1 MKILTLSFKPFPS
14 SVSNLD
20 LFIGLKSLVLD
31 HNELISKQD
40 FPHIPTLETLWV
52 NANNIDSLE
61 VFLDGIQHAFPKLN
75 YLSMLKNPCCPNY
88 FVGKD
93 SAAYQKYRYNVLARI
108 PGLKF
113 LDASPIT
120 LDERTEAQKI
130 AATTARPDQ
139 SQYGRGSGAPIV
151 DEALALPA
159 TDPNAKGPTTF
170 GVAKYVYYGRQSEG
184 NRFIVDSQL

>member
-1 MKILTLSFKPFPS
+1 M
-14 SVSNLD
+14 
-20 LFIGLKSLVLD
+20 
-31 HNELISKQD
+31 
-40 FPHIPTLETLWV
+40 
-52 NANNIDSLE
+52 NANNIESLD
-61 VFLDGIQHAFPKLN
+61 VFLDCIQHQFPKLN

-93 SAAYQKYRYNVLARI
+93 NAAYQKYRFNVLARI

-120 LDERTEAQKI
+120 AEERIEAQKI
-130 AATTARPDQ
+130 ATATARPDQ
-139 SQYGRGSGAPIV
+139 SQYGRASDGPSL
-151 DEALALPA
+151 DENVALPA
-159 TDPNAKGPTTF
+159 TDTSSKGPTTF

>member
-1 MKILTLSFKPFPS
+1 MEPHAPISLDS
-14 SVSNLD
+14 SHVSNLEA
-20 LFIGLKSLVLD
+20 FVGLKSLVLD

-52 NANNIDSLE
+52 NANNIESLD
-61 VFLDGIQHAFPKLN
+61 VFLDCIQQAFPKLN

-93 SAAYQKYRYNVLARI
+93 NATYQKYRFSVLARI

-120 LDERTEAQKI
+120 SEERTEAHKI
-130 AATTARPDQ
+130 ASSTARPDS
-139 SQYGRGSGAPIV
+139 SQYGRASSTPTI
-151 DEALALPA
+151 DDSMALPT
-159 TDPNAKGPTTF
+159 TDPAHKGPTTF

>member
-1 MKILTLSFKPFPS
+1 MF
-14 SVSNLD
+14 
-20 LFIGLKSLVLD
+20 D
-31 HNELISKQD
+31 HNELVSKQD
-40 FPHIPTLETLWV
+40 FPYIATLETLWV
-52 NANNIDSLE
+52 NANNIDSLDI
-61 VFLDGIQHAFPKLN
+61 FLDSIVQAFPKLN

-120 LDERTEAQKI
+120 SEERVEAQKI
-130 AATTARPDQ
+130 ASSTARPDQ
-139 SQYGRGSGAPIV
+139 SQYGRASSAPTV
-151 DEALALPA
+151 DESLALPT
-159 TDPNAKGPTTF
+159 TDPNAKSATTF

-184 NRFIVDSQL
+184 NRFILDNQL

>member
-1 MKILTLSFKPFPS
+1 M
-14 SVSNLD
+14 SNLEQ
-20 LFIGLKSLVLD
+20 FVGLKSLVLD

-40 FPHIPTLETLWV
+40 FPHLPNLETLWI
-52 NANNIDSLE
+52 NANAIDSLD
-61 VFLDGIQHAFPKLN
+61 VFLDAIQHTCPKLN

-93 SAAYQKYRYNVLARI
+93 NATYQKYRYSVLARI

-120 LDERTEAQKI
+120 AEERAEAHKI
-130 AATTARPDQ
+130 ASATARPEQ
-139 SQYGRGSGAPIV
+139 SQYGRPSDAPIV
-151 DEALALPA
+151 EEERALPP
-159 TDPNAKGPTTF
+159 TDPNSKGPTTF

-184 NRFIVDSQL
+184 NRFILDSQL